1 MTDFT
6 TKLENYASLSI
17 KKGVNLQK
25 GQILVIAAPIH
36 SYEFVRV
43 LAEKAYEAGA
53 HNVHVEW
60 SDEQLGK
67 LKLDHAPLEAIK
79 EYPWWHAKSREELAE
94 RGAAFITVK
103 SSDPDLL
110 KDADAGKVAAA
121 NKAAGEAMK
130 QFRNYIQSDK
140 VSWLVTAAPSPG
152 WAKKVFPNST
162 ESDAVQQLWE
172 AIFKAVRAD
181 LENPVLAWE
190 EHDKKLQAKSAI
202 LNSKKYKQLHYT
214 APGTDLTI
222 DLPDH
227 HIWAGGGGPNKEGV
241 HFIANMPTEEV
252 FTVPHKDGVNGY
264 VKNTKPLN
272 YSGNVIDD
280 FTIHFKDGKVVDF
293 TAGQGET
300 TLRNLIETDEGS
312 RRLGEVAL
320 VPHSSPISQSGILF
334 YNTLF
339 DENASNHLALGS
351 AYAFCVE
358 GGTEM
363 NEEEKQQAG
372 LNSSLTHVDFMVG
385 SNNMNID
392 GILPDGTR
400 ESVFQHGEWAI

>member
-1 MTDFT
+1 MTDFN

-36 SYEFVRV
+36 SYEFVRL

-60 SDEQLGK
+60 SDEELAK
-67 LKLDHAPLEAIK
+67 LKLDHAPMEAIQ
-79 EYPWWHAKSREELAE
+79 EYPWWHSKAREELAE

-130 QFRNYIQSDK
+130 NFRNYIQSDK
-140 VSWLVTAAPSPG
+140 VSWLVTAAPSVG
-152 WAKKVFPNST
+152 WAKKVFPEASET
-162 ESDAVQQLWE
+162 EAVQQLWE

-190 EHDKKLQAKSAI
+190 EHDKKLQAKSSI

-214 APGTDLTI
+214 APGTDLKI

-227 HIWAGGGGPNKEGV
+227 HIWAGGGGPNTEGV

-280 FTIHFKDGKVVDF
+280 FTIHFKDGKIVDF
-293 TAGQGET
+293 SAGEGES
-300 TLRNLIETDEGS
+300 TLRNLIDTDEGS

-339 DENASNHLALGS
+339 DENASNHLAIGS

-358 GGTEM
+358 GGTTM
-363 NEEEKQQAG
+363 NDQEKQDAG
-372 LNSSLTHVDFMVG
+372 LNTSLTHVDFMVG
-385 SNNMNID
+385 SNKMNIE
-392 GILPDGTR
+392 GILPDGTK
-400 ESVFQHGEWAI
+400 ESVFQNGEWAI

>member
-152 WAKKVFPNST
+152 WAKKVFPDST

-202 LNSKKYKQLHYT
+202 MNSKKYKQLHYT

-320 VPHSSPISQSGILF
+320 VPHSSPISQVVFSFTILF
-334 YNTLF
+334 LMKMLQT
-339 DENASNHLALGS
+339 
-351 AYAFCVE
+351 
-358 GGTEM
+358 T
-363 NEEEKQQAG
+363 
-372 LNSSLTHVDFMVG
+372 
-385 SNNMNID
+385 
-392 GILPDGTR
+392 
-400 ESVFQHGEWAI
+400 